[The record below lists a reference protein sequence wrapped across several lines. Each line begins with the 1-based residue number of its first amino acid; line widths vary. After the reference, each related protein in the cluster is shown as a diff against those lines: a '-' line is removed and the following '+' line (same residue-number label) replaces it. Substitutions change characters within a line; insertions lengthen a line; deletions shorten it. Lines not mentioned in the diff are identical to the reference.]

1 MKVNMVIRN
10 LENKSTENISYSRIN
25 DINFYGESVELQQ
38 YEDLNYEDVNALIKK
53 EITIPSKRIEN
64 IYITDIEE

>member
-10 LENKSTENISYSRIN
+10 LENKSTENISYSKIN

-38 YEDLNYEDVNALIKK
+38 YEDLNYEDVNVLIRK